1 MTASADRTDVIVVRS
16 VGWDD
21 AAAVALRDA
30 MEEEMSAR
38 YADRLASKPD
48 YLPRGMNVESDSVAY
63 TGVAYA
69 GPDLPVGHVALR
81 RLGVDLEIKRM
92 YVAPSHRGAGVARAL
107 LAAAEDAARA
117 LGAVRVILQTGDRQP
132 DAVRVYEREGYAFIP
147 LFAPYERLEGSHCF
161 EKPLV

>member
-69 GPDLPVGHVALR
+69 GPDLPVGHIALR

-132 DAVRVYEREGYAFIP
+132 DAVRVYEREGYAPIP